1 MASTAVVVFT
11 RDLRVHDN
19 PVLGNARR
27 TADRV
32 VPLFVFDDAILAS
45 PYNTP
50 NRTGFLVESL
60 HDLDGS
66 LRTRGARLVVRR
78 GDWVEEVLAV
88 ARQVRAATVHVGRD
102 VSGFAQRRLDA
113 LERAAAACD
122 VDVRAC
128 DGITV
133 VPPGVLT
140 PTGGDHYKVFT
151 PYHRRWRALTL
162 PPRISPPRA
171 IPGPVRLASGRIPR
185 LDALVRGSRAPDLP
199 VGGEHAARR
208 RLSAWARRSLRGYD
222 DAHDDLA
229 ADRTSHLSADLH
241 FGCLSAADVVRATRD
256 RAGGEPF
263 VRQVCWRDFFHQV
276 LAARPDAAWSDYR
289 PRRGRRWRNDPE
301 GFAAWC
307 EGRTGYP
314 LVDAGMRQL
323 RAEGWMHNRA
333 RLVTASF
340 LVKDLGI
347 DWREGARHYFDLLL
361 DGDVAQNVGNWQ
373 WVAGTGV
380 DSRPS
385 RVFNPT
391 AQAKRLDPDGDYVRR
406 WVPELDGVRDPLSPG
421 LLAPSYPP
429 PIVDHGEAVAA
440 FRARRGARSA

>member
-32 VPLFVFDDAILAS
+32 VPLFVFDDSILAS

-113 LERAAAACD
+113 LERAAAAYD

-133 VPPGVLT
+133 VPPGALT

-151 PYHRRWRALTL
+151 PYHRRWRALPL

-171 IPGPVRLASGRIPR
+171 IPGPTARVASGRIPR

-208 RLSAWARRSLRGYD
+208 RLAAWTRRSLRGYD

-301 GFAAWC
+301 GFAAWR

-340 LVKDLGI
+340 LTHDLGV
-347 DWREGARHYFDLLL
+347 DWRRGARHFLDHLV
-361 DGDVAQNVGNWQ
+361 DGDVANNNLGWQ
-373 WVAGTGV
+373 WMAGTGT
-380 DSRPS
+380 DTDPR
-385 RVFNPT
+385 RVLNPT
-391 AQAKRLDPDGDYVRR
+391 RQSRRFDPDGDYIRR
-406 WVPELDGVRDPLSPG
+406 YVPELADVRRPAIHDPDDDVR
-421 LLAPSYPP
+421 ADARYPL
-429 PIVDHGEAVAA
+429 PIVE
-440 FRARRGARSA
+440 RGAFSRG